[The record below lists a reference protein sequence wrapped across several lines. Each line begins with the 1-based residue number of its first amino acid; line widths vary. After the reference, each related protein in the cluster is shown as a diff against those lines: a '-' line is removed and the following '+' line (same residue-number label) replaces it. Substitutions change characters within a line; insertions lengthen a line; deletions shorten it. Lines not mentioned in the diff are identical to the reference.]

1 MNHRTSG
8 LKTPWKWTKI
18 ISVLFVIPGLVLF
31 FISFLGFALK
41 LPRHKFLGHSSC
53 TRMSTFT
60 FLCVNCSCTLKIE
73 SFLYFPVEQSE
84 KSQIPNASKMGSLVL
99 FESESPSCCL
109 MLLLIF
115 PLPEKI
121 REIEGRMLILFQKW
135 SQWQLN
141 FCWRNWSMDCVCFS
155 HVSVKFSFLSTVV
168 CKSMHLILGL
178 NCTFSCCMVLLFCY
192 IP

>member
-18 ISVLFVIPGLVLF
+18 ISVLFVIPGPVLF

-41 LPRHKFLGHSSC
+41 SKRHKFLEHSSC
-53 TRMSTFT
+53 TRMSIFT
-60 FLCVNCSCTLKIE
+60 FLCVSCSCTVKIE

-121 REIEGRMLILFQKW
+121 REIEGWFYFKSDLSDNLTFADETDRWIVF
-135 SQWQLN
+135 
-141 FCWRNWSMDCVCFS
+141 
-155 HVSVKFSFLSTVV
+155 VSVTFLSSFLSY
-168 CKSMHLILGL
+168 
-178 NCTFSCCMVLLFCY
+178 LLSSVNRC
-192 IP
+192 I

>member
-41 LPRHKFLGHSSC
+41 SKRHKFLEHSSC
-53 TRMSTFT
+53 TRMSTLT
-60 FLCVNCSCTLKIE
+60 FLCVSCSCTVKIE

-115 PLPEKI
+115 PLSGKL
-121 REIEGRMLILFQKW
+121 REIEGRMLIYFKSDLSDNLTFADETDRW
-135 SQWQLN
+135 IV
-141 FCWRNWSMDCVCFS
+141 F
-155 HVSVKFSFLSTVV
+155 VSVTFLS
-168 CKSMHLILGL
+168 S
-178 NCTFSCCMVLLFCY
+178 FPFYLLSSVNRC
-192 IP
+192 I